1 MTSYRFRFSLLLLL
15 LSACGFCLMLATA
28 SDASA
33 QSGGAPADGSV
44 VAVAA
49 GETHTCL
56 LTGEGAV
63 WCWGANSYGQ
73 LGDGTRT
80 NRRVPVAV
88 IGLTSG
94 VQAIA
99 VGGHHTCAVT
109 GGGDVLCWG
118 RNNYGQLG
126 DGTTYLRT
134 QPVAV
139 RSLAQATSVTAGY
152 AHTCAGRADGAAVC
166 WGSNTSGQLGDNTTI
181 SRRTPV
187 LVNGLTQVRT
197 IAAGGAHSCA
207 SLDDGSVR
215 CWGNN
220 YSGQLGDGTRIYRRT
235 PVAVNGLGI
244 VRAIDAGG
252 SHTCALD
259 MAGALA
265 CWGNNY
271 YGQLGDGTTVQRLAP
286 VAMNGLVAPVH
297 SFSTGLVHTCMVQEG
312 GAAACVGWNAYG
324 QLGDGTLTNRSRP
337 VGVSELSAVTAIVA
351 AGGLGSAAHSCA
363 VADGGLKC
371 WGKNTYGQ
379 VGDNTLVQRTAP
391 VAVVQPVPPPTY
403 ALGGQVTDELG
414 VPLAGVTLA
423 MPGGA
428 LALTDASGVYTLPN
442 LKPGVYQVAAAMEG
456 YRFVPESHSGLVVPP
471 TQTAVDFVAAPVPV
485 EAFSLDLPFPYT
497 GTPEDFARLVQN
509 WSDGGRTTSWFD
521 HAYPDYSINDVIW
534 TYNQRVP
541 LPAPATGIQA
551 NRCAQNVCYDGHN
564 GIDFARNYA
573 VSSGTPILA
582 AAAGQVVL
590 VTTGCI
596 VGDARCASGWG
607 NQVVLAHT
615 GDATYF
621 TRYAHLATVDVAVGQ
636 QVATGA
642 ALGMMG
648 TTGNSTGIHLHFGV
662 YRDDGDGIWEDRTYD
677 KPLDPFGWQASV
689 ADPWVADRG
698 GAVSTHLWR
707 HAARSESTLLAAA
720 AEPDFIPP
728 DELMGAAADL
738 AGFAEAP
745 PDEASASDTWQTVVD
760 TAGVV
765 TVSVPPLAFIG
776 QLSLALE
783 PVAAP
788 APTGAWRPVGSAYR
802 LQPVQVVGDLAGRDV
817 AQLTVAVA
825 ELTAGLPLSIAV
837 RYADADL
844 RHVAS
849 DALSLFRWDVAQQ
862 QWLPLLS
869 ATDMEQQTASAGT
882 LEFGTFQ
889 LQGPLR
895 CADDASEPDD
905 NDYAATV
912 IVPGDEPALRLFD
925 SPADE
930 DWLRVDL
937 DPAASYIIDTTG
949 APAVDGAWTLFDQ
962 DGSTPL
968 ASGEL
973 GAVDIFAPPHAGS
986 YYLRVAPAQ
995 DAVVVDCDALYT
1007 LRVAAIT
1014 PQVFLPLIDAGVPE
1028 NR

>member
-1 MTSYRFRFSLLLLL
+1 MISYRLRFSLLLLL
-15 LSACGFCLMLATA
+15 LAACGFCLMLAA
-28 SDASA
+28 APGASA
-33 QSGGAPADGSV
+33 QSGAALSDGSV
-44 VAVAA
+44 VAAAA

-56 LTGEGAV
+56 LTGDGAV

-99 VGGHHTCAVT
+99 VGGHHTCALT
-109 GGGDVLCWG
+109 AGGEVRCWG

-134 QPVAV
+134 QPVPV

-152 AHTCAGRADGAAVC
+152 AHTCAGRANGTAAC
-166 WGSNTSGQLGDNTTI
+166 WGSNTSGQLGDNTAT
-181 SRRTPV
+181 SRRLPV
-187 LVNGLTQVRT
+187 NVTSLTQVERL
-197 IAAGGAHSCA
+197 AAGGAHTCA
-207 SLDDGSVR
+207 LLDDGAMR
-215 CWGNN
+215 CWGSN
-220 YSGQLGDGTRIYRRT
+220 YSGQLGDGTRVNRRM
-235 PVAVNGLGI
+235 PVAVNGLG
-244 VRAIDAGG
+244 VVQAIDAGG

-259 MAGALA
+259 TAGALA

-286 VAMNGLVAPVH
+286 VAMIGLTVPVR

-324 QLGDGTLTNRSRP
+324 QLGDGTLANRSRP

-351 AGGLGSAAHSCA
+351 AGGLGSAGHSCA

-379 VGDNTLVQRTAP
+379 VGDNTLVQRTVP
-391 VAVVQPVPPPTY
+391 VAVVQPAPPPTY
-403 ALGGQVTDELG
+403 AIGGRVTDELG
-414 VPLAGVTLA
+414 IPLAGVTLA

-428 LALTDASGVYTLPN
+428 LAQTDASGVYTLPN
-442 LKPGVYQVAAAMEG
+442 LKPGVYQVAATMAG
-456 YRFVPESHSGLVVPP
+456 YRFMPESHSGIVVPP
-471 TQTAVDFVAAPVPV
+471 TQTAADFVAAPVPV
-485 EAFSLDLPFPYT
+485 EAFSLDLPFPYA

-551 NRCAQNVCYDGHN
+551 NRCAQNICYDGHN

-590 VTTGCI
+590 VTTGCT

-607 NQVVLAHT
+607 NQIVLAHT

-636 QVATGA
+636 QVAAGA
-642 ALGMMG
+642 TLGMMG

-662 YRDDGDGIWEDRTYD
+662 YRDDGDSIWEDRTYD

-689 ADPWVADRG
+689 ADPWVAERS
-698 GAVSTHLWR
+698 GAVSTHLWK

-728 DELMGAAADL
+728 DELVGAAAEL

-745 PDEASASDTWQTVVD
+745 PDEAFAADAWQTVVD
-760 TAGVV
+760 AAGMV
-765 TVSVPPLAFIG
+765 TVSVPPLGFAG

-783 PVAAP
+783 PVSAQAP
-788 APTGAWRPVGSAYR
+788 SGAWRPVGSAYR

-817 AQLTVAVA
+817 AQLTATAA
-825 ELTAGLPLSIAV
+825 ELTAGVPLSVAV
-837 RYADADL
+837 RFADADL
-844 RHVAS
+844 RHVAG
-849 DALSLFRWDVAQQ
+849 DALTLFRWDVAQQ
-862 QWLPLLS
+862 QWLPLVT
-869 ATDMEQQTASAGT
+869 ATALDQQTASAGT
-882 LEFGTFQ
+882 QEFGTFQ

-905 NDYAATV
+905 SDYAATV
-912 IVPGDEPALRLFD
+912 IFAGAEPSRRLFD
-925 SPADE
+925 SAADE
-930 DWLRVDL
+930 DWLRIDL
-937 DPAASYIIDTTG
+937 DAGATYVVDTTG
-949 APAVDGAWTLFDQ
+949 ASAIDGAWTLFDQ
-962 DGSTPL
+962 DAITPL
-968 ASGEL
+968 AGGAL
-973 GAVDIFAPPHAGS
+973 GTAAAFSPPHAGS
-986 YYLRVAPAQ
+986 YYLRTAPAPQ
-995 DAVVVDCDALYT
+995 ADVQECESFYSVRVVAVM
-1007 LRVAAIT
+1007 
-1014 PQVFLPLIDAGVPE
+1014 PQVFLPLIDAGAAPGE
-1028 NR
+1028 